1 VNFWGII
8 NLKLLLDVLFAIGF
22 GLLLFSRVKEQ
33 RTLWLLRG
41 YLFLVSTAWFIQ
53 RYADLPLTSKLI
65 DAVVLACSLSL
76 AILWQGELRR
86 LMELLGTGR
95 LAVLLGNP
103 PKEFRA
109 TSTTITQL
117 VDTAGKL
124 SQNRRG
130 ALIVVDLGSDLRP
143 EDFLYSGT
151 NIEAQLSTDL
161 LINLFA
167 TDTPLHDGAVLV
179 KGNKIISAGVIL
191 PLSRQGISRY
201 GTRHLA
207 ALGITERFD
216 RCICIVV
223 SEETGTLSLANQ
235 GKLERPITSSRL
247 QELLVNLIGN
257 QNSIGTNKSSL
268 AIKKLVKEV
277 FQKVGIEESRL
288 DSFPHQFSGGMRQR
302 VSIAMALAL
311 KPKLLIA
318 DEPTTSLD
326 TITSFEI
333 MQEIIHLC
341 NEFDT
346 TLILISH
353 DINLAA
359 KWCKKVA
366 IIEKGSIVEKGNVSD
381 LSCKT
386 AVHHRKVAN
395 HY

>member
-1 VNFWGII
+1 MKFWGII
-8 NLKLLLDVLFAIGF
+8 NLKLLLDVLFAVGF

-41 YLFLVSTAWFIQ
+41 YLLLVSSAWFIQ
-53 RYADLPLTSKLI
+53 RYAYLPLTSKLI

-247 QELLVNLIGN
+247 QELLKNSIGN
-257 QNSIGTNKSSL
+257 QNSIGTNKSPVGKNSL
-268 AIKKLVKEV
+268 SQNTNLSDNIINDSNDKDAEKPAI
-277 FQKVGIEESRL
+277 F
-288 DSFPHQFSGGMRQR
+288 
-302 VSIAMALAL
+302 
-311 KPKLLIA
+311 
-318 DEPTTSLD
+318 
-326 TITSFEI
+326 
-333 MQEIIHLC
+333 
-341 NEFDT
+341 
-346 TLILISH
+346 
-353 DINLAA
+353 IN
-359 KWCKKVA
+359 K
-366 IIEKGSIVEKGNVSD
+366 ND
-381 LSCKT
+381 
-386 AVHHRKVAN
+386 
-395 HY
+395 

>member
-1 VNFWGII
+1 MNFWGFI
-8 NLKLLLDVLFAIGF
+8 NLKFLLDVLFAAGF

-41 YLFLVSTAWFIQ
+41 YLFLVSFAWFIQ
-53 RYADLPLTSKLI
+53 RYAYLPLTSKLI

-86 LMELLGTGR
+86 LLELLGTGR
-95 LAVLLGNP
+95 LTVLLGNP

-109 TSTTITQL
+109 SSTTVNQL
-117 VDTAGKL
+117 VDAAGKL
-124 SQNRRG
+124 SQNRKG
-130 ALIVVDLGSDLRP
+130 ALVVVDLGSDLRP
-143 EDFLYSGT
+143 EDFLYSGI

-247 QELLVNLIGN
+247 QELLIKLVGN
-257 QNSIGTNKSSL
+257 QNSLSTSKSATKKSDSSQKINTNDNITIENDSSKPERL
-268 AIKKLVKEV
+268 NNIK
-277 FQKVGIEESRL
+277 
-288 DSFPHQFSGGMRQR
+288 D
-302 VSIAMALAL
+302 
-311 KPKLLIA
+311 
-318 DEPTTSLD
+318 
-326 TITSFEI
+326 
-333 MQEIIHLC
+333 
-341 NEFDT
+341 
-346 TLILISH
+346 
-353 DINLAA
+353 
-359 KWCKKVA
+359 
-366 IIEKGSIVEKGNVSD
+366 
-381 LSCKT
+381 
-386 AVHHRKVAN
+386 
-395 HY
+395 

>member
-1 VNFWGII
+1 VNFWGFI
-8 NLKLLLDVLFAIGF
+8 NLKFLLDVLFALGF

-41 YLFLVSTAWFIQ
+41 YLLLVSFAWFIQ
-53 RYADLPLTSKLI
+53 RYAYLPLTSKLI

-109 TSTTITQL
+109 TSTTVNQL
-117 VDTAGKL
+117 VDAAGKL
-124 SQNRRG
+124 SQNRKG

-143 EDFLYSGT
+143 EDFLYSGIK
-151 NIEAQLSTDL
+151 IEAKLSTDL

-247 QELLVNLIGN
+247 QELLIKLVGN
-257 QNSIGTNKSSL
+257 QNTSGTPKTSTNKTNSY
-268 AIKKLVKEV
+268 
-277 FQKVGIEESRL
+277 QK
-288 DSFPHQFSGGMRQR
+288 
-302 VSIAMALAL
+302 
-311 KPKLLIA
+311 
-318 DEPTTSLD
+318 TNTND
-326 TITSFEI
+326 TIT
-333 MQEIIHLC
+333 
-341 NEFDT
+341 
-346 TLILISH
+346 
-353 DINLAA
+353 
-359 KWCKKVA
+359 
-366 IIEKGSIVEKGNVSD
+366 VEKKLDKQNTIQD
-381 LSCKT
+381 
-386 AVHHRKVAN
+386 
-395 HY
+395 

>member
-1 VNFWGII
+1 MNFWGFI
-8 NLKLLLDVLFAIGF
+8 NFKVVFDVLFAAGF
-22 GLLLFSRVKEQ
+22 GLLFFARVKEK

-41 YLFLVSTAWFIQ
+41 YLFLVSLAWFVQ
-53 RYADLPLTSKLI
+53 RYANLPLTSKLI

-95 LAVLLGNP
+95 LTVLLGNP

-109 TSTTITQL
+109 NGNSVNQL
-117 VDTAGKL
+117 VEAAGKL

-130 ALIVVDLGSDLRP
+130 ALMVVDLGSDLRP
-143 EDFLYSGT
+143 EDFLYSGI

-179 KGNKIISAGVIL
+179 KGDKIISAGVIL

-247 QELLVNLIGN
+247 QELLNEFIGN
-257 QNSIGTNKSSL
+257 INTSVVAKSS
-268 AIKKLVKEV
+268 AN
-277 FQKVGIEESRL
+277 R
-288 DSFPHQFSGGMRQR
+288 
-302 VSIAMALAL
+302 
-311 KPKLLIA
+311 
-318 DEPTTSLD
+318 
-326 TITSFEI
+326 
-333 MQEIIHLC
+333 
-341 NEFDT
+341 
-346 TLILISH
+346 
-353 DINLAA
+353 
-359 KWCKKVA
+359 
-366 IIEKGSIVEKGNVSD
+366 NVSSPKKSTTD
-381 LSCKT
+381 IIPNIAIDKSLRNSD
-386 AVHHRKVAN
+386 
-395 HY
+395 

>member
-1 VNFWGII
+1 MNFWGFI
-8 NLKLLLDVLFAIGF
+8 NLKFLLDVLFAIGF

-41 YLFLVSTAWFIQ
+41 YLFLVSFAWFIQ
-53 RYADLPLTSKLI
+53 RYAYLPLTSKLI

-109 TSTTITQL
+109 TSTTVNQL
-117 VDTAGKL
+117 VDAAGKL
-124 SQNRRG
+124 SQNRKG

-143 EDFLYSGT
+143 EDFLYSGI

-247 QELLVNLIGN
+247 QELLINLVGN
-257 QNSIGTNKSSL
+257 QNPLGTMKSSGKKTTSSQIMNTNNNVNIENKSEN
-268 AIKKLVKEV
+268 KN
-277 FQKVGIEESRL
+277 
-288 DSFPHQFSGGMRQR
+288 
-302 VSIAMALAL
+302 
-311 KPKLLIA
+311 
-318 DEPTTSLD
+318 TTQD
-326 TITSFEI
+326 
-333 MQEIIHLC
+333 
-341 NEFDT
+341 
-346 TLILISH
+346 
-353 DINLAA
+353 
-359 KWCKKVA
+359 
-366 IIEKGSIVEKGNVSD
+366 
-381 LSCKT
+381 
-386 AVHHRKVAN
+386 
-395 HY
+395 